1 MFAAPNYNEE
11 LLGHPLWHV
20 ELTERRVCVAE
31 NAEGTYLVL
40 FTSPAR
46 AYDFIVREQLEVIE
60 AASPT
65 LYSTTPA
72 EFMSRAETSAAGGA
86 KGVVVDPQANGEVG
100 SIIEFRVDAGGAP
113 EHRTLS

>member
-1 MFAAPNYNEE
+1 
-11 LLGHPLWHV
+11 LWHV

-46 AYDFIVREQLEVIE
+46 AYDFIAREELEVIE

-86 KGVVVDPQANGEVG
+86 KGVVVDPQANGRVG
-100 SIIEFRVDAGGAP
+100 RIIEFRVEAGEPAA
-113 EHRTLS
+113 ENRRLS